1 MSNIML
7 IKLISN
13 LFYIYN
19 LLIVGRIMSSW
30 FNMNKRS
37 QLYKYIYMLTEPVLG
52 PFRNLFD
59 SFGLLGSGIDFSPM
73 VAIFALNYIRN
84 FIISILL

>member
-1 MSNIML
+1 MSNIIL

-13 LFYIYN
+13 IFYFYN
-19 LLIVGRIMSSW
+19 LLIVGRIMTSW
-30 FNMNKRS
+30 FNMNKSS
-37 QLYKYIYMLTEPVLG
+37 QLYRYLYVLPEPVLG
-52 PFRNLFD
+52 PFRKLFN

-84 FIISILL
+84 FIIKILL